1 MRFARRD
8 VVVGSALALIL
19 FTGFLT
25 LIASIYLG
33 ASAAYVTLSTP
44 RSSWDDDAFASQF
57 NGSEGVILVG
67 ILLFAILCT
76 LVVTSLALLVFGPIA
91 GLVSIALRRVSAW
104 PVHLA
109 AYFVLGFVAAICV
122 EVVTLFPTQDL
133 WALLRNPLT
142 VALAALAG
150 ASAAAGWVIAW
161 RSALKRNR
169 AQAELVALRALVA
182 ADPSRLQFRDERF

>member
-1 MRFARRD
+1 MRFERRD
-8 VVVGSALALIL
+8 VVVGSALALVL

-25 LIASIYLG
+25 GVASIYLG
-33 ASAAYVTLSTP
+33 ASALYVTLSTP

-57 NGSEGVILVG
+57 NGSEGVILFG

-104 PVHLA
+104 PVHLV
-109 AYFVLGFVAAICV
+109 AYFALGFVAATCV
-122 EVVTLFPTQDL
+122 EVVALSPTQDL

-142 VALAALAG
+142 VALAILAG
-150 ASAAAGWVIAW
+150 ATAAAGWVIAW
-161 RSALKRNR
+161 RLAVKRNR
-169 AQAELVALRALVA
+169 DKAELTALRALVA